1 LNKINTA
8 ILPGIGWL
16 IISTILFIIPGSSFP
31 KENFLDKI
39 FFDKWVHIGL
49 FAIMVFLFCWS
60 QRKKSISEIKLKKMF
75 VLIFFL
81 AVAYGI
87 SIEFIQKY
95 FVPNRGFELE
105 DIIADTIGAGLGLFY
120 SVKRYIKNRPL

>member
-8 ILPGIGWL
+8 ILPGAGWL
-16 IISTILFIIPGSSFP
+16 IISTILLTLPGSAFP

-60 QRKKSISEIKLKKMF
+60 FRKKNFSLNKLKRVF
-75 VLIFFL
+75 YLIFFL
-81 AVAYGI
+81 VVAYGI
-87 SIEFIQKY
+87 SMEFVQKY
-95 FVPNRGFELE
+95 YVPNRGFELG
-105 DIIADTIGAGLGLFY
+105 DIVADTIGAGLGLFY
-120 SVKRYIKNRPL
+120 SVRRYIKK